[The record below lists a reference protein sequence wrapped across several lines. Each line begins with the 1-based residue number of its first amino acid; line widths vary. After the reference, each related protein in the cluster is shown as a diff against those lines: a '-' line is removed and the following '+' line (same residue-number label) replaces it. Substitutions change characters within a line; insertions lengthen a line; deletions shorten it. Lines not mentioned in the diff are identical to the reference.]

1 MNSLDAI
8 RFGYGKSLSGVLT
21 KTKSWNE
28 IAAVL
33 TKPHKVYKD
42 KSDATNAP
50 NILGGPTDDRGKDI
64 ENILGR
70 SLITLDYD
78 DLPEDVGVDD
88 FEFALDMLGYA
99 AVAYTTFS
107 HKTERAGGKT
117 RLRVIVPLDKE
128 ISISDYPIVA
138 RSLSDEIGYPA
149 AKESFSAACVMFL
162 PSCAEGY
169 EGEAWSHVVTG
180 PPYATSE
187 LITAA
192 KATQSQVNAS
202 DDDLLLDIA
211 YEPLDIT
218 DQEVDAALDL
228 LPAEGLDYDEWIGV
242 GLSLWHQYRGDTGDA
257 GFGRWLRWSE
267 KSSKHNANGMRKKWK
282 SGGGRSQPLTMASV
296 LSKIGGLSRVRDD
309 LDYMFDDES
318 ATQSDNALTTN
329 TPKPS
334 GILDHVQ
341 KLCEKANEVDSLED
355 YDALKQTLL
364 RIPEARLG
372 ADYRG
377 MIADEVY
384 TSWGKGAGLTKA
396 DIKKALTPTS
406 KRGAIIR
413 DDVDR
418 SAMTEADC
426 WDSKKPEWLKGWVF
440 DETDAEFIQIDT
452 GHAIKREAFRMKF
465 DREVE
470 CETHE
475 VDAVTLSS
483 KFYPIPTVTSR
494 MYWPGQG
501 RIFQDAA
508 GGRNYLNSWQSG
520 GGSAITP
527 ADPDS
532 FEVGDDSLNGQAC
545 EVFLEHLNRTIAD
558 ERERRL
564 VLDWIAF
571 VYSKPGARVRWALL
585 LWGIEGNGKSYF
597 HNLLTKLM
605 GQDAREIAAS
615 IIEER
620 FTDWAEGCRV
630 IGIEEIRVS
639 GTNKWRTLDKMKPF
653 ISNDQI
659 QIEGKGSKARTV
671 PNFASYMLF
680 TNHADAIPI
689 GDGDRRYFVVFTKHR
704 TRDELYDEHN
714 GPEGV
719 KAYFKRLFDVS
730 MAGAAGIAR
739 MLLDHEYSDEF
750 DPHGRAP
757 DSIGKE
763 EMRLMHITDDDDALF
778 DALEKFHGPYIN
790 EKIIDITQLREDC
803 EMDGEIELPNT
814 TALSHKLVEKGYS
827 KLGRVKTRKKLRTV
841 WYRSG
846 KISKA
851 DAEAAMK
858 QGGVE
863 SFDPDVPF

>member
-1 MNSLDAI
+1 MNDLTSI
-8 RFGYGKSLSGVLT
+8 RFGYGKSLSGVMT
-21 KTKSWNE
+21 KTKSWSD
-28 IAAVL
+28 ITKVL
-33 TKPHKVYKD
+33 MKPHRVYKD

-50 NILGGPTDDRGKDI
+50 NILGGPTDDRGKDM

-78 DLPEDVGVDD
+78 DLPEDVSVDD

-107 HKTERAGGKT
+107 HKTERADGKA
-117 RLRVIVPLDKE
+117 RIRVIVPMDQE
-128 ISISDYPIVA
+128 VSVSDYPAVA
-138 RSLSDEIGYPA
+138 RALADDIGYPA

-169 EGEAWSHVVTG
+169 EGEAWSHEVSG
-180 PPYATSE
+180 PPYATSQ
-187 LITAA
+187 IISANQVIS
-192 KATQSQVNAS
+192 QSDV

-211 YEPLDIT
+211 YEPLDLT
-218 DQEVDAALDL
+218 DDEVDAALAL
-228 LPAEGLDYDEWIGV
+228 LPAEGLDYDEWISV
-242 GLSLWHQYRGDTGDA
+242 GLALWHQYRGDVGEA
-257 GFGRWLRWSE
+257 GFGRWLKWSE
-267 KSSKHNANGMRKKWK
+267 QSSKHNPANMRKKWK
-282 SGGGRSQPLTMASV
+282 SGGGRSHPITMASV
-296 LSKIGGLSRVRDD
+296 LSKVGGLSAVRDD
-309 LDYMFDDES
+309 EYAPDQKTPTAP
-318 ATQSDNALTTN
+318 ATR
-329 TPKPS
+329 S
-334 GILDHVQ
+334 GILDHVEA
-341 KLCEKANEVDSLED
+341 LCERASDIESLED

-364 RIPEARLG
+364 RIPETRLG

-377 MIADEVY
+377 MVADEIY
-384 TSWGKGAGLTKA
+384 TSWGKGVGLTKG
-396 DIKKALTPTS
+396 DIKKALTPST
-406 KRGAIIR
+406 KRTVVAR
-413 DDVDR
+413 EDVDR
-418 SAMTEADC
+418 SALTEADC
-426 WDSKKPEWLKGWVF
+426 WDERKPEWLRGWVF
-440 DETDAEFIQIDT
+440 DETDAEFVQIDT

-465 DREVE
+465 DREPE
-470 CETHE
+470 CEAHE
-475 VDAVTLSS
+475 VDAVALSS
-483 KFYPIPTVTSR
+483 KYYPIPTITSR

-508 GGRNYLNSWQSG
+508 GGRNYLNSWQVG
-520 GGSAITP
+520 GGSSVEP
-527 ADPDS
+527 AEPGS

-545 EVFLEHLNRTIAD
+545 EVFLDHLRRTIAD
-558 ERERRL
+558 ERERAL
-564 VLDWIAF
+564 VLDWLAY

-597 HNLLTKLM
+597 HNILTKLM

-704 TRDELYDEHN
+704 TRDELYDEHG

-730 MAGAAGIAR
+730 FAGASGIAR
-739 MLLDHEYSDEF
+739 LLLDHEYSDEF

-757 DSIGKE
+757 DSVGKE
-763 EMRLMHITDDDDALF
+763 EMRLMHINEDDDALA
-778 DALEKFHGPYIN
+778 DALDEFQGPYIN
-790 EKIIDITQLREDC
+790 DKIIDITLLRDECD
-803 EMDGEIELPNT
+803 MSGEIELPKTN
-814 TALSHKLVEKGYS
+814 ALAHKLVAMGYS
-827 KLGRVKTRKKLRTV
+827 KLGRIKVRKKMRTV
-841 WYRSG
+841 WYKPG

-851 DAEAAMK
+851 NAEIAMK
-858 QGGVE
+858 QGGV
-863 SFDPDVPF
+863 SDYDPDVPF

>member
-1 MNSLDAI
+1 MNDLTSI
-8 RFGYGKSLSGVLT
+8 RFGYGKSLSGVIT
-21 KTKSWNE
+21 KTKSWSD
-28 IAAVL
+28 IAKVL
-33 TKPHKVYKD
+33 MKPHRVYKD

-50 NILGGPTDDRGKDI
+50 NILGGPTDDRGKDM

-78 DLPEDVGVDD
+78 DLPEDVSVDD

-107 HKTERAGGKT
+107 HKTERADGKA
-117 RLRVIVPLDKE
+117 RIRVIVPMDQE
-128 ISISDYPIVA
+128 VSVSDYPAVA
-138 RSLSDEIGYPA
+138 RALADDIGYPA

-169 EGEAWSHVVTG
+169 EDEAWSHEVSG
-180 PPYATSE
+180 PPYATSQV
-187 LITAA
+187 ISANQVTS
-192 KATQSQVNAS
+192 QSDV

-211 YEPLDIT
+211 YEPLDLT
-218 DQEVDAALDL
+218 DDEVDAALAL
-228 LPAEGLDYDEWIGV
+228 LPAEGLDYDEWISV
-242 GLSLWHQYRGDTGDA
+242 GLALWHQYRGDAGEA
-257 GFGRWLRWSE
+257 GFGRWLKWSE
-267 KSSKHNANGMRKKWK
+267 QSSKHNPANMRKKWK
-282 SGGGRSQPLTMASV
+282 SGGGRSQPITMASV
-296 LSKIGGLSRVRDD
+296 LSKVGGLSAVRDD
-309 LDYMFDDES
+309 DYSPDQKTPTAP
-318 ATQSDNALTTN
+318 ATR
-329 TPKPS
+329 S
-334 GILDHVQ
+334 GILDHVEA
-341 KLCEKANEVDSLED
+341 LCERASDIESLED

-364 RIPEARLG
+364 RIPETRLG

-377 MIADEVY
+377 MVADEIY
-384 TSWGKGAGLTKA
+384 TSWGKGAGLTKG
-396 DIKKALTPTS
+396 DIKKALMPST
-406 KRGAIIR
+406 KRTVVAR
-413 DDVDR
+413 EDVDR
-418 SAMTEADC
+418 SALTEADC
-426 WDSKKPEWLKGWVF
+426 WDERKPEWLRGWVF
-440 DETDAEFIQIDT
+440 DETDAEFVQIDT

-465 DREVE
+465 DREPE
-470 CETHE
+470 CEAHE
-475 VDAVTLSS
+475 VDAVALSS
-483 KFYPIPTVTSR
+483 KYYPIPTITSR

-501 RIFQDAA
+501 RIFQDAT
-508 GGRNYLNSWQSG
+508 GCRNYLNSWQVG
-520 GGSAITP
+520 GGSSVEP
-527 ADPDS
+527 AEPGS

-545 EVFLEHLNRTIAD
+545 EVFLDHLRKTIAD
-558 ERERRL
+558 ERERAL
-564 VLDWIAF
+564 VLDWLAY

-597 HNLLTKLM
+597 HNILTKLM

-704 TRDELYDEHN
+704 TRDELYDEHG

-730 MAGAAGIAR
+730 FAGASGIAR
-739 MLLDHEYSDEF
+739 LLLDHEYSDEF

-763 EMRLMHITDDDDALF
+763 EMRLMHINEDDDALA
-778 DALEKFHGPYIN
+778 DALDEFQGPYIN
-790 EKIIDITQLREDC
+790 DKIIDITLLRDECD
-803 EMDGEIELPNT
+803 MSGEIELPKTN
-814 TALSHKLVEKGYS
+814 ALAHKLVAMGYS
-827 KLGRVKTRKKLRTV
+827 KLGRIKVRKKMRTV
-841 WYRSG
+841 WYKPG

-851 DAEAAMK
+851 NAEIAMK
-858 QGGVE
+858 QGGVDDY
-863 SFDPDVPF
+863 DPDVPF